1 MEPLF
6 SNFLSNVIDGGYVG
20 FTPAEFI
27 VSISLSAFLSIFISI
42 IYRITHTG
50 LSYSRTFVLTMIL
63 MSITVSFIMLIIGS
77 NLARAFSLVGALSI
91 IRFRNAVKDS
101 RDTGFIFLSMAIG
114 MACGTKI
121 YLMAVLFTIMS
132 SVILLLLNKFY
143 FASNS
148 KEQRLLQMSFD
159 SQYNLTDEIEK
170 YLKSK
175 YKGSYS
181 LLSSEILDEKKI
193 LVFSIEV
200 NSNNI
205 EESAVDHIRGISSN
219 LDVKLLTGFE
229 KFNF

>member
-1 MEPLF
+1 MDPLF
-6 SNFLSNVIDGGYVG
+6 TNFLSNVIDGGYVG
-20 FTPAEFI
+20 FTPVEFI

-121 YLMAVLFTIMS
+121 YLMAILFTIMS
-132 SVILLLLNKFY
+132 SMILLLLNKFY

-159 SQYNLTDEIEK
+159 LQYNLTDEIEK
-170 YLKSK
+170 YLKSN

-181 LLSSEILDEKKI
+181 LLSSEILDGKKI
-193 LVFSIEV
+193 LVFSIELK
-200 NSNNI
+200 SNTI
-205 EESAVDHIRGISSN
+205 EENAVDHIRDISSN
-219 LDVKLLTGFE
+219 LDIKLLTGFE

>member
-1 MEPLF
+1 MEHLF

-121 YLMAVLFTIMS
+121 YLMAGLFTIMS

-159 SQYNLTDEIEK
+159 SQHNLTDEIEK